1 MMDKSHAK
9 AQRREGKEPDLL
21 PERELPLPLE
31 GVRVLDLS
39 RVLAGPYCTM
49 MLGDLG
55 ADVIKVE
62 RPGTGDDT
70 RQWGPP
76 FAAGE
81 SAYYLCC
88 NRNKR
93 SLTLN
98 LKTKA
103 GREIAARLAEQS
115 DVLVENFLPG
125 TLDGWGLSYSELARR
140 NPRLIYCS
148 ITGFGQT
155 GPRRDEPGY
164 DIMIQ
169 AMAGAMSITG
179 EADGPP
185 MKLGVAISDITAG
198 IFAGNAIL
206 AALYAR
212 ERTGAGQQIDMALFD
227 STIAWLANVGSNY
240 LVSGAVPHRQ
250 GTAHPNIVP
259 YQAFEASDESLI
271 IAVGNDAQFLKFCAT
286 IGRADLV
293 ADPRF
298 TTNALRVH
306 NRESL
311 IPLLTAE
318 IARRPAAEWLQK
330 LEVAGVPCG
339 PVNTLDRV
347 FNDPQTTARDML
359 IEVAHSTIGPLKLAG
374 SPLKLSGADPPRR
387 PPPLLGEH
395 THEVLA
401 DVLNVTDDEIRALR
415 DAGVI

>member
-1 MMDKSHAK
+1 MPT
-9 AQRREGKEPDLL
+9 ET
-21 PERELPLPLE
+21 LPLQN
-31 GVRVLDLS
+31 VRVLDLS

-55 ADVIKVE
+55 AEVIKVE
-62 RPGTGDDT
+62 RPGLGDDT

-98 LKTKA
+98 LKSDA
-103 GREIAARLAEQS
+103 GRAIAAQLAERC

-125 TLDGWGLSYSELARR
+125 TLDGWGLSCEALSKR

-169 AMAGAMSITG
+169 AQAGVMSITG
-179 EADGPP
+179 ETDGPP
-185 MKLGVAISDITAG
+185 MKVGVAISDITSG
-198 IFAGNAIL
+198 IFACNAIL

-212 ERTGAGQQIDMALFD
+212 ERTGKGDRIDIALFD

-240 LVSGAVPHRQ
+240 LVSGGVPQRQ
-250 GTAHPNIVP
+250 GTEHPNIVP
-259 YQAFEASDESLI
+259 YQAFAAADQSLI
-271 IAVGNDAQFLKFCAT
+271 IAVGNDGQYMKFCECL
-286 IGRADLV
+286 GRDDL
-293 ADPRF
+293 AGDPRF
-298 TTNALRVH
+298 KTNALRVQ
-306 NRESL
+306 NRKAL
-311 IPLLTAE
+311 VPAVAAE
-318 IARRPAAEWLQK
+318 VAARPAAEWLEK
-330 LEVAGVPCG
+330 LEQAGIPCG
-339 PVNTLDRV
+339 PVNSIDQV
-347 FNDPQTTARDML
+347 FADPQTTAREML
-359 IEVAHSTIGPLKLAG
+359 IEVSHPTIGPLKLAG
-374 SPLKLSGADPPRR
+374 SPLKLASLNQPPRR

-395 THEVLA
+395 TDEVLA
-401 DVLNVTDDEIRALR
+401 SVLNLSAGEIAHLR
-415 DAGVI
+415 ESGVV

>member
-1 MMDKSHAK
+1 V
-9 AQRREGKEPDLL
+9 
-21 PERELPLPLE
+21 PLPLE

-55 ADVIKVE
+55 ADVLKVE

-98 LKTKA
+98 LKARA
-103 GREIAARLAEQS
+103 GREIAARLAERS

-125 TLDGWGLSYSELARR
+125 TLDAWGLSYAELARA

-148 ITGFGQT
+148 ITGFGHT

-169 AMAGAMSITG
+169 AMAGVMSITG

-198 IFAGNAIL
+198 IFASSAIL

-212 ERTGAGQQIDMALFD
+212 EQSGAGQQIDMALFD

-240 LVSGAVPHRQ
+240 LVSGAVPGRQ

-259 YQAFEASDESLI
+259 YQAFEASDQSLI
-271 IAVGNDAQFLKFCAT
+271 VAVGNDAQFARLCTT
-286 IGRADLV
+286 IGLGALA

-298 TTNALRVH
+298 ETNALRVQ
-306 NRESL
+306 NRSEL
-311 IPLLTAE
+311 IPLLA
-318 IARRPAAEWLQK
+318 AKFACRPASEWLRE
-330 LEVAGVPCG
+330 LERAGVPCG
-339 PVNTLDRV
+339 PVNTVDRV
-347 FNDPQTTARDML
+347 FADLQTAAREMV
-359 IEVAHSTIGPLKLAG
+359 IEVPHPTIGRLKLAG
-374 SPLKLSGADPPRR
+374 SPLKLASVDQVPRR

-395 THEVLA
+395 TNEVLA
-401 DVLNVTDDEIRALR
+401 EILKMNDDELR
-415 DAGVI
+415 ELRKSGVI

>member
-1 MMDKSHAK
+1 MQAES
-9 AQRREGKEPDLL
+9 
-21 PERELPLPLE
+21 LPLG

-55 ADVIKVE
+55 AEVIKVE
-62 RPGTGDDT
+62 RPGLGDDT

-88 NRNKR
+88 NRNKQ

-98 LKTKA
+98 LKNPA
-103 GREIAARLAEQS
+103 GRDIAVRLAERC

-125 TLDGWGLSYSELARR
+125 TLDGWGLSYEVLSRH
-140 NPRLIYCS
+140 NPKLVYCS

-169 AMAGAMSITG
+169 AQAGVMSITG

-185 MKLGVAISDITAG
+185 MKVGVAISDITSG
-198 IFAGNAIL
+198 IFACNAIL

-212 ERTGAGQQIDMALFD
+212 ERTGRGDRIDMALFD
-227 STIAWLANVGSNY
+227 ATIAWLANVGSNY
-240 LVSGAVPHRQ
+240 LVSGQVPLRQ

-259 YQAFEASDESLI
+259 YQAFAASDTSLI
-271 IAVGNDAQFLKFCAT
+271 IAVGNDGQFVKFCECL
-286 IGRADLV
+286 GRADLA

-298 TTNALRVH
+298 KTNALRVE
-306 NRESL
+306 NRETL
-311 IPLLTAE
+311 VPLVTAE
-318 IARRPAAEWLQK
+318 IALRPAGEWLRK
-330 LEVAGVPCG
+330 LEQAGIPCG
-339 PVNTLDRV
+339 PLNSIDRV
-347 FNDPQTTARDML
+347 FADPQTTAREML
-359 IEVAHSTIGPLKLAG
+359 IEVPHPTIGPLKLAG
-374 SPLKLSGADPPRR
+374 MPLKLASLTHPPRR

-395 THEVLA
+395 TNAVLA
-401 DVLNVTDDEIRALR
+401 DILKLSEAEIRQLHE
-415 DAGVI
+415 DGVV